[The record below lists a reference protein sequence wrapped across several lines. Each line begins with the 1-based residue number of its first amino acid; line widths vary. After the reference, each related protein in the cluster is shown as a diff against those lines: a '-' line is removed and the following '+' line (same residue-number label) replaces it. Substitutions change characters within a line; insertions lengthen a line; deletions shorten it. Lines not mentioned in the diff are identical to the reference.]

1 MRKLLLLLTTVLGIL
16 FVSAQSTANYTFST
30 ASDGSLALDM
40 NSNAIDMSTG
50 TTQIVALGQDD
61 NTGSSLISAIGFD
74 FFLNGTRFSQF
85 SASSN
90 GFMGL
95 GATALATSRYSFAS
109 ATSALPF
116 IAALGGDL
124 RTGPGGKVHFKLVGA
139 APNRCLVVE
148 FLNMTTNYGTT
159 GEDNSTY
166 QVRLYEGTGVIEF
179 VYGTMYKN
187 NYTPTNNNFHIGF
200 AAGSTDNTYATIT
213 TATNAI
219 NYITAPATQTYPN
232 LTNIANLHSTLDGSR
247 RYYRLTPATAPTA
260 PTTLTFTSVGLTTTM
275 VGWTDNS
282 TNENTFIVTRAT
294 DAAFTANVVTTTV
307 SSTSSATTGDIYGSL
322 QWGLAPNT
330 TYYYRV
336 VSVSENAS
344 TGLTGNQTTN
354 SCASGISG
362 TKSVGPTG
370 DYATITAALASG
382 ISGATIL
389 ELQSTYTSASE
400 TFPIT
405 FPSCTNITNTLTIRP
420 EVGAT
425 GLVITSNNLSNATI
439 DLNGSTY
446 VTFDGR
452 PGGVGTS
459 QLSIINTNTLGG
471 SAVRFIN
478 DASNNNLRYL
488 TLRSSFASTT
498 SGVVVFSTTSG
509 ANGNDNN
516 TIDNCNIDGGAG
528 ATASPTLAA
537 NGIYAL
543 GTTTTKATNNSGNT
557 ISNCNILDIFSA
569 ALANNGILIGA
580 GNTDWTITG
589 NSIYQ
594 SAARTATVSNTHTGI
609 SISNSTSGNNF
620 TVSDNYFGGNAPL
633 GVGTMNIGGA
643 FANRMVGISLSGATT
658 TPSSIQNNIV
668 RNITLSSTSG
678 SSSAPGVFCGIY
690 LNGGIANIGTVTANI
705 IGSET
710 GTGSIQV
717 TSSNTG
723 AISIGIAVG
732 NITSQLSTI
741 AKNKIGSIT
750 TTGSTTT
757 VGHGFIGIEVAS
769 YLSGGTL
776 TINENTIGS
785 SITPNSIQANV
796 AVTGT
801 VVQALNGIRI
811 TSSNPYTQITNNT
824 IANLHNAAVGS
835 SSSTVVRGIVVAT
848 SAANITGNTV
858 RNLSSASINSGTG
871 SSASVQGIVT
881 SSSNTTLPQKIEN
894 NTIHTL
900 VNTNTTTGVSVIGL
914 CANWTSTSTVLTCS
928 RNLIHSLRTTGLASS
943 NIFGL
948 YIGAA
953 GVATYA
959 NNMIRLGLDEN
970 GSNLTIGQNIAG
982 INEFLGTN
990 TIVHNTVYIGGTGVA
1005 GTNNTYA
1012 FWAQQTTNARVFRN
1026 NIFVNDRQNGAGTGL
1041 HLAAQYAGT
1050 FTNSIPAT
1058 GLTLNNNIYF
1068 ARTAANTIRQGTTA
1082 YTLASWRNFSGC
1094 DALSGAASD
1103 TTDINFVNAL
1113 GAAGDVN
1120 LHVQGTT
1127 VAEGAGF
1134 AIAAIATDFDGQT
1147 RSGLTPVDIGADAGS
1162 FTAKDIFAPDINY
1175 TAVTGTVYGSANV
1188 LINATIVD
1196 ATGVINTGSLQPKIY
1211 FNKNAGAY
1219 SSTVGVRSSG
1229 TDNSGTWTFTIDHS
1243 ALGGVVATD
1252 VIRYYII
1259 AQDNAAT
1266 PNLISNPLNAIA
1278 TDVNTITTVPTILN
1292 SYTIAAGISWVGTTS
1307 TDWNDATNWSTN
1319 VVPTGSDN
1327 ITIGTPSGNMPVVG
1341 SGVTAVAGIVYIS
1354 NTGSTLT
1361 VNGTGSLAVT
1371 SISNTGTIN
1380 ASAGT
1385 LNVTA
1390 ALGTGITNNT
1400 GSNFNIN
1407 GGTVN
1412 LGPQDNTANNRVF
1425 SHAGG
1430 TLNVSSGTLNIAGVF
1445 NVSNG
1450 TFNQSGGDINVDF
1463 NGTVS
1468 ATAPAPAVNFT
1479 GGTYNLSAGKITIVD
1494 PSATTTV
1501 HSFSYAGSSIVICT
1515 GTHTVQFGDG
1525 VSTQA
1530 GTTDGFILSNTGT
1543 RFNFRNLTING
1554 TNLAANRFVKQAANS
1569 NAVAGNFTINAN
1581 SEYRQSTY
1589 SLYLAG
1595 NLTNNGVLV
1604 SDGTSGDALQFMEVS
1619 TGFLLPV
1626 TIPQTVSGS
1635 GAFNNAITSPFAFAT
1650 AITSNNTSSS
1660 GVTFA
1665 TGLTPIVS
1673 GSLTVTA
1680 GKLNADALSL
1690 LGTTTLAVALTA
1702 PTSSINVTNLTI
1714 NKTSGTATLSGSG
1727 FLNVTGT
1734 VTPTFGTLAA
1744 GGRLVLKSTSTGTAR
1759 VTTVGATA
1767 AITGNVNVERFIP
1780 AGNRAFRFLTPS
1792 VTTTGT
1798 IRANWQ
1804 EGQNNTTT
1812 SLNSNTNPGYGTH
1825 ITGSTTGANG
1835 FDATLTGNPS
1845 MYTFDNT
1852 STATDQNTVWSPI
1865 ANTDVLGLSAGTG
1878 YRIMVRGSRAVDL
1891 TTNTPTID
1899 ATTLRSTGT
1908 LLTGAVTMN
1917 STASTP
1923 RLSATA
1929 SYYSLVGNPYASPIS
1944 WNALT
1949 KTDLIGI
1956 YYAWDPTEGT
1966 KGAYVSFDGTNSSN
1980 TGSEVSDIIQ
1990 PGQAFFV
1997 QNASSVTAPA
2007 LVFQEANKTTGNTN
2021 VFRTQTS
2028 NAVLST
2034 QLMLT
2039 TNAANNHSQDG
2050 LTIVCNNNFSNNVD
2064 DEDANKLT
2072 NPGENIAVERNNRLM
2087 SIEKRAMPTINDTIQ
2102 LKMWQLAQD
2111 NYTLRFN
2118 GSNFA
2123 GNLNAY
2129 IKDNYLGSETPINLN
2144 GTTDYN
2150 FTTTSTAATTA
2161 ANRFTIVF
2169 RSNSS
2174 LPVNILNV
2182 SAAQKNAGIEVNWN
2196 TASESN
2202 MDSYEVEESSNAT
2215 TFTKAATVAAKNGA
2229 SNAYNW
2235 FDATV
2240 NNGDN
2245 YYRIKAIEKNGTVK
2259 YSNVVKVKI
2268 GGKAAEFTVY
2278 PNPVKDGIVSL
2289 QMSNVEKGI
2298 YTVRIYNN
2306 AGQEVANRTITSNGG
2321 SSTQTITLGKGTA
2334 KGNYKMQITGGTT
2347 LVTKSVI
2354 VN

>member
-1 MRKLLLLLTTVLGIL
+1 MRKLLLLLTTVLGI
-16 FVSAQSTANYTFST
+16 FFANAQSTANY
-30 ASDGSLALDM
+30 AL
-40 NSNAIDMSTG
+40 STG
-50 TTQIVALGQDD
+50 TTGSLAALSDVNVTAVDMSAGTTQLVAGSTD
-61 NTGSSLISAIGFD
+61 NGASLVTNIGFN
-74 FFLNGTRFSQF
+74 FFFMGVNYSQF
-85 SASSN
+85 SANSN
-90 GFMGL
+90 GIIRL
-95 GATALATSRYSFAS
+95 GGTAIATATYVIGAAS
-109 ATSALPF
+109 QALISP
-116 IAALGGDL
+116 IGGDL
-124 RTGPGGKVHFKLVGA
+124 ETSSTGKVHFKLVGS

-148 FLNMTTNYGTT
+148 FLNMGLDYT
-159 GEDNSTY
+159 GSPYANPDGTY
-166 QVRLYEGTGVIEF
+166 QARLYETTGVIEF
-179 VYGTMYKN
+179 VYGAMARNSSASNTSSFN
-187 NYTPTNNNFHIGF
+187 IGF
-200 AAGSTDNTYATIT
+200 SSNSTANNLLSVTNTSTNT
-213 TATNAI
+213 TSLSAVTTLSYSTGAI
-219 NYITAPATQTYPN
+219 ADLNSASN
-232 LTNIANLHSTLDGSR
+232 GSR
-247 RYYRLTPATAPTA
+247 KYYTFTPAALSAPI
-260 PTTLTFTSVGLTTTM
+260 TLTFSSVGVSNTTI
-275 VGWTDNS
+275 GWTDNS

-294 DAAFTANVVTTTV
+294 DAAFTTNVVTSTVTSTTLAGTGTTY
-307 SSTSSATTGDIYGSL
+307 SFLQTGLSA
-322 QWGLAPNT
+322 NT
-330 TYYYRV
+330 TYYY
-336 VSVSENAS
+336 SVAAVAENVS
-344 TGLTGNQTTN
+344 TGLTGNQITT
-354 SCASGISG
+354 SCASGISS

-370 DYATITAALASG
+370 DFATITAALTGG

-389 ELQSTYTSASE
+389 ELQSTYTSTGE
-400 TFPIT
+400 TFPIA
-405 FPSCTNITNTLTIRP
+405 FPLCSNSGSTLTIRP

-425 GLVITSNNLSNATI
+425 GLVITSSNTIATI
-439 DLNGSTY
+439 DLNGVSY
-446 VTFDGR
+446 VAIDGR
-452 PGGVGTS
+452 PGGLGTTS
-459 QLSIINTNTLGG
+459 QLSITNTSIATGG
-471 SAVRFIN
+471 TAVRFIN
-478 DASNNNLRYL
+478 DANNNTLSYL
-488 TLRSSFASTT
+488 GLKSEFASAT
-498 SGVVVFSTTSG
+498 SGVVVFSTGVT
-509 ANGNDNN
+509 NGNDNN
-516 TIDNCNIDGGAG
+516 TITFCNIDGGAG
-528 ATASPTLAA
+528 ATASPTTVAT
-537 NGIYAL
+537 NGIYSSGSA
-543 GTTTTKATNNSGNT
+543 TTTLLNNSSNT
-557 ISNCNILDIFSA
+557 VNNCNIFDYFSPS
-569 ALANNGILIGA
+569 LASNGILISA
-580 GNTDWTITG
+580 GSTDWVITG
-589 NSIYQ
+589 NSFYQ
-594 SAARTATVSNTHTGI
+594 TNPRTSTAGNIHGAI
-609 SISNSTSGNNF
+609 SVLTGNNF
-620 TVSDNYFGGNAPL
+620 TISNNIIGGSNSAAGGIPWTL
-633 GVGTMNIGGA
+633 NGA
-643 FANRMVGISLSGATT
+643 FANRFIGINLTVGTT
-658 TPSSIQNNIV
+658 TPTSVQNNT
-668 RNITLSSTSG
+668 ITNLNMVTSSG
-678 SSSAPGVFCGIY
+678 LSSAPGIFCGIY
-690 LNGGIANIGTVTANI
+690 LNGGTANIGTTTKNT
-705 IGSET
+705 IGN
-710 GTGSIQV
+710 GTGNSSILV
-717 TSSNTG
+717 TTTTTA
-723 AISIGIAVG
+723 AISTGISVG
-732 NITSQLSTI
+732 NASTTASSI
-741 AKNKIGSIT
+741 SNNVIGSIT
-750 TTGSTTT
+750 LMGSTTSIA
-757 VGHGFIGIEVAS
+757 HNFMGIEIAS
-769 YLSGGTL
+769 YATLQTL
-776 TINENTIGS
+776 TINNNLIGS
-785 SITPNSIQANV
+785 LTTSNSINLGTAL
-796 AVTGT
+796 TGT
-801 VVQALNGIRI
+801 LSQGITGIRCV
-811 TSSNPYTQITNNT
+811 SSNPVCIITNNT
-824 IANLHNAAVGS
+824 IANLNNAAVSSGS
-835 SSSTVVRGIVVAT
+835 TTYARGIVM
-848 SAANITGNTV
+848 AASPSNITGNTI
-858 RNLSSASINSGTG
+858 RNLTTACINAGTTTSA
-871 SSASVQGIVT
+871 ALQGIT
-881 SSSNTTLPQKIEN
+881 NPSSNATVAQTISN

-900 VNTNTTTGVSVIGL
+900 VNTNTTNGVSVIGII
-914 CANWTSTSTVLTCS
+914 ANWSSTATTLTCS
-928 RNLIHSLRTTGLASS
+928 KNLIHSLRSSGIASC
-943 NIFGL
+943 NIFGI
-948 YIGAA
+948 YIGAGA
-953 GVATYA
+953 ATYS
-959 NNMIRLGLDEN
+959 NNMIRLGLDETGN
-970 GSNLTIGQNIAG
+970 SLTVAQNIAG
-982 INEFLGTN
+982 INEALGTN
-990 TIVHNTVYIGGTGVA
+990 TIVHNSVYIGGTGVA
-1005 GTNNTYA
+1005 AGANNTYA

-1068 ARTAANTIRQGTTA
+1068 ARTTANTIRQGATT
-1082 YTLASWRNFSGC
+1082 YTLASWRNYSGC
-1094 DALSGAASD
+1094 DALSGVASD
-1103 TTDINFVNAL
+1103 TTDINFINAR
-1113 GAAGDVN
+1113 GAAVDLN
-1120 LHVQGTT
+1120 LHLQGTT
-1127 VAEGAGF
+1127 VAEGAGVTL
-1134 AIAAIATDFDGQT
+1134 AAITDDFDGQT
-1147 RSGLTPVDIGADAGS
+1147 RSGLTPVDIGADAGN
-1162 FTAKDIFAPDINY
+1162 FTAKDIFAPAVSY
-1175 TAVTGTVYGSANV
+1175 TATTGTVYGYGNV
-1188 LINATIVD
+1188 TISATIVD

-1219 SSTVGVRSSG
+1219 SSTVGVRASG
-1229 TDNSGTWTFTIDHS
+1229 TDNNGTWTFTIDHA

-1266 PNLISNPLNAIA
+1266 PNVISNPLNAIA

-1944 WNALT
+1944 WSALT
-1949 KTDLIGI
+1949 KTDLTSY
-1956 YYAWDPTEGT
+1956 YYAWDPTQGT
-1966 KGAYVSFDGTNSSN
+1966 KGAYVSHDGTTSSN
-1980 TGSEVSDIIQ
+1980 PTGSAVSNVIQ

-2007 LVFQEANKTTGNTN
+2007 LVFQEAHKTTGNTS
-2021 VFRTQTS
+2021 VFRTQS
-2028 NAVLST
+2028 DNAILGT

-2039 TNAANNHSQDG
+2039 ANATNNHTQDG
-2050 LTIVCNNNFSNNVD
+2050 VTVVFNNNYNNAVD

-2072 NPGENIAVERNNRLM
+2072 NPGENIAVERNNKLM
-2087 SIEKRAMPTINDTIQ
+2087 SIEKRSLPTINDTIQ
-2102 LKMWQLAQD
+2102 LKLWQLAQD

-2123 GNLNAY
+2123 TNLNAY
-2129 IKDNYLGSETPINLN
+2129 LQDSYLNNETPINLN

-2169 RSNSS
+2169 RSSNA

-2298 YTVRIYNN
+2298 YTVKIFNN
-2306 AGQEVANRTITSNGG
+2306 AGQEVANRIITSNGG